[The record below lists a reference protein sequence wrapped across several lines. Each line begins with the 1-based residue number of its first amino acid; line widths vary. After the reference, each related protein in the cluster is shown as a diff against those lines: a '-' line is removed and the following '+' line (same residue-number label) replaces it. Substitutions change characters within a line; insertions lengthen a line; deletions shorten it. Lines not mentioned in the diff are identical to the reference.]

1 MRQTILILGPPVNI
15 GNDHFMAMLQPSMN
29 EASQPAVRHTVL
41 QEIQRSTDAVSS
53 VLTEVQQTSKPST
66 SEDSDE
72 SELRVTNTKKP
83 IRIRKK
89 KVVVSF
95 LL

>member
-1 MRQTILILGPPVNI
+1 
-15 GNDHFMAMLQPSMN
+15 MAMFQPSMN
-29 EASQPAVRHTVL
+29 ETSQPAVRHTVL
-41 QEIQRSTDAVSS
+41 QEIQQSTDAVSS
-53 VLTEVQQTSKPST
+53 VLTEIQQKTKPSRKD
-66 SEDSDE
+66 DSDDDDDDE
-72 SELRVTNTKKP
+72 TELRVTNTKKP

>member
-1 MRQTILILGPPVNI
+1 
-15 GNDHFMAMLQPSMN
+15 MAMLQPSMN
-29 EASQPAVRHTVL
+29 ETSQPAVRHTVL
-41 QEIQRSTDAVSS
+41 QEIQQSTDAISS
-53 VLTEVQQTSKPST
+53 VLTEVQQTTKPSRKD
-66 SEDSDE
+66 DSDDDVE

>member
-1 MRQTILILGPPVNI
+1 
-15 GNDHFMAMLQPSMN
+15 MAMLQPSMN

-53 VLTEVQQTSKPST
+53 VLTEVQQTTKPST
-66 SEDSDE
+66 REDSDDE

>member
-1 MRQTILILGPPVNI
+1 
-15 GNDHFMAMLQPSMN
+15 MAMLQPSMN
-29 EASQPAVRHTVL
+29 EASQPAVRHTTVL
-41 QEIQRSTDAVSS
+41 QEIQQSTDAISS
-53 VLTEVQQTSKPST
+53 VLTEVQQTTKPSRRD
-66 SEDSDE
+66 DSDDDE